1 MRISDWSSDVC
12 SSDLPDPLLDRV
24 AIGEHLFEVGV
35 FKAKRPGQLVKA
47 AVVLE
52 LAQVVAAPRAPPHH
66 MMAIDP
72 RAKCREH
79 RREPFSGVHVRL
91 LDRRQA
97 SAEGGQLRV
106 ATRPHERLQLAQRRS
121 EEHTSELQYLM

>member
-1 MRISDWSSDVC
+1 MRRSVKAQPGHGERSAQ
-12 SSDLPDPLLDRV
+12 PDPLLDRV

-79 RREPFSGVHVRL
+79 RREPFSGVQERKSTRL
-91 LDRRQA
+91 NYSQQCTSRMPS
-97 SAEGGQLRV
+97 SA
-106 ATRPHERLQLAQRRS
+106 
-121 EEHTSELQYLM
+121 